1 MLISRGRLIRKCGRS
16 GVELVPPCPECVAT
30 RLNYGGLRMR
40 VWDGKRY
47 GTGSVSDL
55 IDAQV
60 ADAPRTVPEITPLS
74 RTRNRKPI

>member
-1 MLISRGRLIRKCGRS
+1 
-16 GVELVPPCPECVAT
+16 
-30 RLNYGGLRMR
+30 MR

-60 ADAPRTVPEITPLS
+60 ADAPRTVPQITPLS